1 MNPETLRFTEDHE
14 WIGEENGLHVVGI
27 SDHAQH
33 ELGDIT
39 YIELPK
45 VGARLERHAKAA
57 EVESVKAASD
67 VYAPVS
73 GTVAAVNAE
82 IEVATELVNQDPYG
96 RGWFFK
102 LSDVQASDLDGLMDY
117 AAYQAFC
124 GEQ

>member
-14 WIGEENGLHVVGI
+14 WIGEQDGLFVVGI

-45 VGARLERHAKAA
+45 VGTRLERRAKAA

-73 GTVAAVNAE
+73 GTVAAVNTE
-82 IEVATELVNQDPYG
+82 LETATELVNQDPYG

-102 LSDVQASDLDGLMDY
+102 LSDVQISDLDGLMDH
-117 AAYQAFC
+117 AAYQVFC
-124 GEQ
+124 GE

>member
-14 WIGEENGLHVVGI
+14 WIGVENGLHVVGI

-45 VGARLERHAKAA
+45 VGVRLERHAKAA